1 MSDYDE
7 IQEQP
12 GESQERPGESQE
24 QHAFPVVPASG
35 IGLNK
40 YWPLTS
46 RDDVFLAIALGA
58 VSPNAIEKLIPPV
71 ITNTREWLL
80 FMAGNGGFSGSND
93 GDIDLVA
100 SGDTNLAYPS
110 DP

>member
-1 MSDYDE
+1 MRDYDK
-7 IQEQP
+7 IQE
-12 GESQERPGESQE
+12 ERPE
-24 QHAFPVVPASG
+24 VPAIHSD
-35 IGLNK
+35 IGLDK

-80 FMAGNGGFSGSND
+80 YTKGNGGFD
-93 GDIDLVA
+93 GN
-100 SGDTNLAYPS
+100 SKQ
-110 DP
+110 